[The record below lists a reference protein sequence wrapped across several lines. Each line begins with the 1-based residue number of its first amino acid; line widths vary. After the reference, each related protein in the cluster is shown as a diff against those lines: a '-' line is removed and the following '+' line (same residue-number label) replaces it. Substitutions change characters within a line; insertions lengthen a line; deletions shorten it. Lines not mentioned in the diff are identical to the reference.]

1 MNSQRLTPILRCSDC
16 GSHLIEL
23 REPVTDHALV
33 RCAKCGGGASRWVEF
48 LCDLE
53 ARIERQRQERRR
65 RRLQYRA
72 RKLSDA
78 AAAWQLILS
87 IPLDEAQ
94 SLHGST
100 LASDSSAVTAIRST
114 RVQHRRGEGAQC

>member
-33 RCAKCGGGASRWVEF
+33 RCAKCDAGASRWVEF
-48 LCDLE
+48 LSDLE

-65 RRLQYRA
+65 RLRYRA
-72 RKLSDA
+72 RKLGDVA
-78 AAAWQLILS
+78 GAWHLILS
-87 IPLDEAQ
+87 IPLDETH
-94 SLHGST
+94 SLQV
-100 LASDSSAVTAIRST
+100 LEPRQ
-114 RVQHRRGEGAQC
+114 RLLRRDRDPEHEGAASAL